1 MGGRVLAPV
10 RRLKEE
16 GVLPISQSG
25 VSTFPVWV
33 SQRMSTD
40 SSQVTKT
47 RQPAVLIADDDGAAR
62 AVAGEALKQDG
73 YLVTEASNGDQ
84 AYRSFVR
91 NRPDVVLLDIEMR
104 VRDGYDVC
112 RSIRSTAGGAT
123 LPILMITGS
132 EGVEAIENA
141 YQGGATDFI
150 QKPVNPTILRQRV
163 RYMTRAHRVA
173 EQLRESE
180 GQNLAL
186 LNAIPDLIFQ
196 LDATGKFIDFKS
208 GGATQPI
215 LPPQQF
221 LGKSFSDVL
230 PPDIASLCQHFVQR
244 TLSTSRMQVFEYRLD
259 VEGETRD
266 FEART
271 VVCGRDR
278 VLGIVR
284 DISDRRQADTQLQ
297 FHAYHDSLTKLPNR
311 VMFTHQLETAV
322 AEAGRLQESLAV
334 VFVGL
339 DRFTRVNETFGHS
352 LGDLVLKRVSEQLTA
367 VVDAENQI
375 LESRNRN
382 SRALVSRFGSDEFTI
397 LIPALASPD
406 AVNRIVEQ
414 ILAVIARPFELSG
427 QEVFLTA
434 SAGASLYPTDG
445 RDDDT
450 LLRHAETALRIAKRQ
465 GRSSHLFYQPVM
477 SVGSS
482 DRLSLEAELRRGL
495 ERHEFDAFFQPQ
507 IDAHTGRI
515 RGAEALV
522 RWRHPTRGIVL
533 PGEFLPIAE
542 EMGLMV
548 RMGDDLLHAICRRCK
563 SWYERTGRMVPVA
576 INVSDQEFR
585 QVDLLDRV
593 RRAAVEHG
601 LESSLLQLEIT
612 ERVLILDEQEAQRRL
627 VAFRDLGIRVALD
640 DFGTGYSSLSVLKGL
655 PIDTLKIDRS
665 FICDLFADAQNEEIT
680 RTIIRM
686 GHSLGMSV
694 VAEGVETDEQLDALR
709 AMGCDEIQGFLFSP
723 AIEGEAFEALLLAEE
738 GPHPDSVHAL
748 ALASRL

>member
-1 MGGRVLAPV
+1 
-10 RRLKEE
+10 
-16 GVLPISQSG
+16 
-25 VSTFPVWV
+25 
-33 SQRMSTD
+33 MSTD
-40 SSQVTKT
+40 SHGNKT
-47 RQPAVLIADDDGAAR
+47 RQPEVLIADDDGVAR
-62 AVAGEALKQDG
+62 AIAGEALEQDG
-73 YLVTEASNGDQ
+73 YLVREASDGDQ
-84 AYRSFVR
+84 AYRLFVQHQ
-91 NRPDVVLLDIEMR
+91 PDVVLLDIEMPN
-104 VRDGYDVC
+104 RDGYDVC
-112 RSIRSTAGGAT
+112 RGIRSTPGGAT

-132 EGVEAIENA
+132 DGVEAIENA

-163 RYMTRAHRVA
+163 RYMRRAHGVA

-180 GQNLAL
+180 GKNQAL

-196 LDATGKFIDFKS
+196 IDAAGKFIDFKS
-208 GGATQPI
+208 GGSSQPI

-230 PPDIASLCQHFVQR
+230 PSDIAGLCQHFVQR
-244 TLSTSRMQVFEYRLD
+244 TLSTSRMQVFEYQLD
-259 VEGETRD
+259 VEGKTRD

-271 VVCGRDR
+271 VVCGGDR

-284 DISDRRQADTQLQ
+284 DISTRRQIDAQLQ

-311 VMFTHQLETAV
+311 VMFTHQLEMAVTTAS
-322 AEAGRLQESLAV
+322 RRQESLAV
-334 VFVGL
+334 IFVGL

-352 LGDLVLKRVSEQLTA
+352 LDDLVLKRVSEQLIKI
-367 VVDAENQI
+367 VDAENQI
-375 LESRNRN
+375 LQSRNLD
-382 SRALVSRFGSDEFTI
+382 SSALVSRFGSDEFTI

-406 AVNRIVEQ
+406 VVSRIVEQ
-414 ILAVIARPFELSG
+414 VLTVIARPFELSG

-434 SAGASLYPTDG
+434 SAGASVYPTDG

-465 GRSSHLFYQPVM
+465 GRNSHLFYQPVM

-482 DRLSLEAELRRGL
+482 DRLSIETELRRAL
-495 ERHEFDAFFQPQ
+495 ERHEFDPFFQPQ
-507 IDAHTGRI
+507 IDARTGRI

-522 RWRHPTRGIVL
+522 RWRHPTRGVVL
-533 PGEFLPIAE
+533 PGEFLAIVE

-548 RMGDDLLHAICRRCK
+548 QMGDHLLHAICRQCK
-563 SWYERTGRMVPVA
+563 SWHERTGRMVPVA
-576 INVSDQEFR
+576 VNVSDQEFR

-593 RRAAVEHG
+593 RQAALEYG

-612 ERVLILDEQEAQRRL
+612 ERVLIRDEQEAQQRL
-627 VAFRDLGIRVALD
+627 VAFRNLGIRVALD

-665 FICDLFADAQNEEIT
+665 FVSDLFADTQNEEIT
-680 RTIIRM
+680 RTIIKM

-694 VAEGVETDEQLDALR
+694 VAEGVETDEQLDALKS
-709 AMGCDEIQGFLFSP
+709 MGCDEIQGFLFSP

-738 GPHPDSVHAL
+738 GEQPESAHATAL
-748 ALASRL
+748 AAKL